1 MSHMHGKHNK
11 KSEHNIGSRA
21 RILLGVADQ
30 ARRSRGQVG
39 LGGPLTNL
47 KKAFEKSKKP
57 LDLKFRSQG

>member
-1 MSHMHGKHNK
+1 MARGLMSHMHGKHNK

-30 ARRSRGQVG
+30 VRRSRGKVG

-47 KKAFEKSKKP
+47 KKS
-57 LDLKFRSQG
+57 L